1 MAATQAAITVGDRG
15 FLLNIV
21 AWVALISVSLATFI
35 KVAVKFCRIHRLEW
49 DDFYMLG
56 AMVSR
61 ISVVVAVTRECHPPR
76 DILWLNLPGTYMTA
90 VAQTIAV
97 TEQVKSGL
105 GRHMAELSKPQ
116 VLVLSTR
123 LGGGGGLL

>member
-21 AWVALISVSLATFI
+21 AWVALISVSFATLI
-35 KVAVKFCRIHRLEW
+35 KVAVKCCRVHRLEW

-61 ISVVVAVTRECHPPR
+61 ISVVVAATREFHPPR
-76 DILWLNLPGTYMTA
+76 DILWLNFPGT
-90 VAQTIAV
+90 
-97 TEQVKSGL
+97 
-105 GRHMAELSKPQ
+105 
-116 VLVLSTR
+116 
-123 LGGGGGLL
+123 